1 MEKYTP
7 RLLNMYNE
15 KIKKN
20 LQNKLTIKN
29 AMKVPKLEKIVLNM
43 GIGDGKDNKTT
54 MKQAIEEMKL
64 ISVQKPIVT
73 KSKKAIS
80 NFKIRIGDPVGIS
93 VTLRRKYMYEFFD
106 RFISVT
112 SPRIRDFRGFSSKGF
127 DGNGN
132 YNFGITEQIIFPEI
146 DYDKVNSIRGMNITV
161 VTTADSDYESYQLL
175 KHLGFP
181 INELKRKKNLIDMD
195 DKNKTRENKKNV
207 TDNDENINSEEVV
220 VETDSNTT
228 DVSSKE
234 EN

>member
-20 LQNKLTIKN
+20 LQNELTIKN
-29 AMKVPKLEKIVLNM
+29 TMKVPKLEKIVLNM

-54 MKQAIEEMKL
+54 MKQAIEEMTQ
-64 ISVQKPIVT
+64 ISGQKPIVT

-80 NFKIRIGDPVGIS
+80 NFKIRIGDPVGMS

-146 DYDKVNSIRGMNITV
+146 DYDKINNIRGLDIAV
-161 VTTADSDYESYQLL
+161 VTSGATDEEAFELL
-175 KHLGFP
+175 VSMGLP
-181 INELKRKKNLIDMD
+181 IRQKKKIL
-195 DKNKTRENKKNV
+195 
-207 TDNDENINSEEVV
+207 EEGA
-220 VETDSNTT
+220 EA
-228 DVSSKE
+228 
-234 EN
+234 